1 MMKTGFAQY
10 LSGEVWDHK
19 GKTELVQIFISRGD
33 YGINFLQ
40 FQYVEN
46 GNLVLSE
53 PSLSMNIGNR
63 FETVSKLN
71 YPDEFLTSI
80 SCSYSITYG
89 YKVTSI
95 TFDTNQGRYGPF
107 GQQHQCDREFIFRIR
122 ILARPTRQPPKT
134 TSFWGTRGEG
144 REEGGRERGRGG
156 EVVELASRIRRR
168 LAVAGRRA
176 RRRRSSSSPTVR
188 SSPDRRR
195 LRLRPASSSS
205 FPTGYGPLLPFLL
218 LLLSPPSS
226 LVLSFLPLFLY
237 VFFFFENLPPKR
249 RRFGGCRVGR
259 PRIRTLIFQ
268 IGQDRQFGGFHGS
281 TKCGELESIGVYVKP
296 ITTLN
301 NPAGKVKEQ
310 RLMS

>member
-1 MMKTGFAQY
+1 MDLGRDLKREGEKFCRDKIMMKTGFAQY

-63 FETVSKLN
+63 FETVKLN

-80 SCSYSITYG
+80 SGSYSITYG

-107 GQQHQCDREFIFRIR
+107 GQQHQCDREFIF
-122 ILARPTRQPPKT
+122 QM
-134 TSFWGTRGEG
+134 
-144 REEGGRERGRGG
+144 
-156 EVVELASRIRRR
+156 
-168 LAVAGRRA
+168 
-176 RRRRSSSSPTVR
+176 
-188 SSPDRRR
+188 
-195 LRLRPASSSS
+195 
-205 FPTGYGPLLPFLL
+205 
-218 LLLSPPSS
+218 
-226 LVLSFLPLFLY
+226 
-237 VFFFFENLPPKR
+237 
-249 RRFGGCRVGR
+249 
-259 PRIRTLIFQ
+259 
-268 IGQDRQFGGFHGS
+268 GQDRQFGGFHGS

-301 NPAGKVKEQ
+301 NPAGKVKEE